1 MSRAIDF
8 GLRVDAERERQDA
21 RFGVG
26 IPSLDLM
33 ATVLGEEFG
42 EVCRAI
48 LEMRECAKR
57 GEVVAYAVHRANLEE
72 ELVQVA
78 AVCRR
83 VYEHVQLEV
92 SSSAEPSRC
101 VRCENRT
108 DAERRGLTAYS
119 THCGGKNRGCK
130 CGCGPSRK

>member
-57 GEVVAYAVHRANLEE
+57 GEAVAYAVHRANLEE

-83 VYEHVQLEV
+83 VYEHVP
-92 SSSAEPSRC
+92 SSCVRCENRC

-119 THCGGKNRGCK
+119 THCGGKNRGCE